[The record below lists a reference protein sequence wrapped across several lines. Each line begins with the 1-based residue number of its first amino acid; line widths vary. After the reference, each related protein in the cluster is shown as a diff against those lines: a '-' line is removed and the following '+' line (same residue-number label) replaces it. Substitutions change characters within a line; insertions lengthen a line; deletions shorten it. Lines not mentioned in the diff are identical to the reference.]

1 LKSKRNAV
9 LKGKKKRGSC
19 MKKLL
24 FAVLGIIIPT
34 MVFCAQEAS
43 YLIGPSDQLEISV
56 WGEEN
61 LSRQVSVRS
70 DGFISL
76 PLVGDLQAEGKTPP
90 QLQREIETI
99 LAKFI
104 KQPHAAV
111 IIREPRSKRFYVQGQ
126 VNQPGEYILDRAM
139 TITQVV
145 TRAGGFNQ
153 WADTGGVIILRSEKD
168 KQVRLYVNYNKVIK
182 GAQENILIQPG
193 DTVIVP

>member
-1 LKSKRNAV
+1 
-9 LKGKKKRGSC
+9 
-19 MKKLL
+19 MKKIVFAMLGVLIPMVL
-24 FAVLGIIIPT
+24 FAS
-34 MVFCAQEAS
+34 EAS
-43 YLIGPSDQLEISV
+43 YTIGPSDQLEISV

-61 LSRQVSVRS
+61 LSRQVVVRS

-76 PLVGDLQAEGKTPP
+76 PLVGDLLAEGKTPP

-99 LAKFI
+99 LAKYI

-126 VNQPGEYILDRAM
+126 VNQPGEYILDKAM
-139 TITQVV
+139 TITQVI

-153 WADTGGVIILRSEKD
+153 WADTGGVVVLRNQKEG
-168 KQVRLYVNYNKVIK
+168 QVRLPVNYNKIIK
-182 GAQENILIQPG
+182 GAHENILIQPG